1 MKKWLILLLP
11 LMLFAKEEVVI
22 KVAEMHCPMC
32 TTAVKKA
39 LKSVEGVESSKVT
52 LETKLAVVIA
62 KDGVEDMSVSAWRRS
77 PRLMV
82 PLMRI
87 RKRHIPQPHAC

>member
-11 LMLFAKEEVVI
+11 LMLFAKEEVVL
-22 KVAEMHCPMC
+22 KVAEMHCPLC

-62 KDGVEDMSVSAWRRS
+62 KDGVEDKTFLEAVKTTGYEGVIVS
-77 PRLMV
+77 
-82 PLMRI
+82 
-87 RKRHIPQPHAC
+87 RKHLKE

>member
-62 KDGVEDMSVSAWRRS
+62 KDGVEDKTFLEAVKTTGYEGVIVSRH
-77 PRLMV
+77 RL
-82 PLMRI
+82 
-87 RKRHIPQPHAC
+87 KE

>member
-22 KVAEMHCPMC
+22 KVAEMHCPLC

-52 LETKLAVVIA
+52 LETKLAIVIA
-62 KDGVEDMSVSAWRRS
+62 KDGVEDKTFLEAVKTTGYEGVMVS
-77 PRLMV
+77 
-82 PLMRI
+82 
-87 RKRHIPQPHAC
+87 RKHLKE

>member
-1 MKKWLILLLP
+1 
-11 LMLFAKEEVVI
+11 MLFAKEEVVI
-22 KVAEMHCPMC
+22 KVAEMHCPLC

-62 KDGVEDMSVSAWRRS
+62 KDGIGDKTFLEAVKTTGYDGVMVS
-77 PRLMV
+77 
-82 PLMRI
+82 
-87 RKRHIPQPHAC
+87 RKHLKE

>member
-1 MKKWLILLLP
+1 MKKWLIFLLP
-11 LMLFAKEEVVI
+11 LILFAKEEVVI

-39 LKSVEGVESSKVT
+39 LKNVDGVENAKVT

-62 KDGVEDMSVSAWRRS
+62 KDGIEDKAFLEAVKTTGYEGVIQSRTSIKS
-77 PRLMV
+77 SY
-82 PLMRI
+82 
-87 RKRHIPQPHAC
+87 

>member
-22 KVAEMHCPMC
+22 KVAQMHCPLC

-39 LKSVEGVESSKVT
+39 LKNVEGVESAKVT

-62 KDGVEDMSVSAWRRS
+62 KDGIDDKTFLEAVKTTGYEGILIS
-77 PRLMV
+77 
-82 PLMRI
+82 
-87 RKRHIPQPHAC
+87 RKVVKE

>member
-39 LKSVEGVESSKVT
+39 LKSVEGVENAKVT

-62 KDGVEDMSVSAWRRS
+62 KDGIDDKTFLEAVKTTGYEGAMVSRTS
-77 PRLMV
+77 
-82 PLMRI
+82 
-87 RKRHIPQPHAC
+87 KK

>member
-62 KDGVEDMSVSAWRRS
+62 KDGVDDKTFLEAVKTTGYEGVMVS
-77 PRLMV
+77 
-82 PLMRI
+82 
-87 RKRHIPQPHAC
+87 RKHLKE

>member
-1 MKKWLILLLP
+1 MKKWFILLLP

-22 KVAEMHCPMC
+22 KVAQMHCPLC

-39 LKSVEGVESSKVT
+39 LKNVDGVEQTKVT

-62 KDGVEDMSVSAWRRS
+62 KDGIDDTIYLDAVKTTGYDGAIVS
-77 PRLMV
+77 
-82 PLMRI
+82 
-87 RKRHIPQPHAC
+87 RHHMKN

>member
-11 LMLFAKEEVVI
+11 LMLFAKEEVVM
-22 KVAEMHCPMC
+22 KVAEMHCPLC

-62 KDGVEDMSVSAWRRS
+62 KDGIEDKTFLEAVKTTGYEGVIVS
-77 PRLMV
+77 
-82 PLMRI
+82 
-87 RKRHIPQPHAC
+87 RKHLKE

>member
-22 KVAEMHCPMC
+22 KVAEMHCPLC

-62 KDGVEDMSVSAWRRS
+62 KDGVKDKTFLDAVKTTGYEGVVVS
-77 PRLMV
+77 
-82 PLMRI
+82 
-87 RKRHIPQPHAC
+87 RKQLKE

>member
-1 MKKWLILLLP
+1 MKKWVILLLP

-62 KDGVEDMSVSAWRRS
+62 KDGVEDKTFLEAVKTTGYEGVMVS
-77 PRLMV
+77 
-82 PLMRI
+82 
-87 RKRHIPQPHAC
+87 RKRLKE

>member
-11 LMLFAKEEVVI
+11 LILFAKEEVVI

-62 KDGVEDMSVSAWRRS
+62 KDGIEDKTFLEAVKTTGYEGVIVSRY
-77 PRLMV
+77 RLME
-82 PLMRI
+82 
-87 RKRHIPQPHAC
+87 

>member
-11 LMLFAKEEVVI
+11 LMLFAKEQVVI

-32 TTAVKKA
+32 TTAVKKT
-39 LKSVEGVESSKVT
+39 LKSVEGVENAKVT

-62 KDGVEDMSVSAWRRS
+62 KDGIDDKTFLEAVKTTGYEGVMVS
-77 PRLMV
+77 
-82 PLMRI
+82 
-87 RKRHIPQPHAC
+87 RKRLKE

>member
-22 KVAEMHCPMC
+22 KVAEMHCPLC

-39 LKSVEGVESSKVT
+39 LKNVEGIESAKVT

-62 KDGVEDMSVSAWRRS
+62 KDGIEDKMFLEAVKTTGYDGVIVS
-77 PRLMV
+77 
-82 PLMRI
+82 
-87 RKRHIPQPHAC
+87 RKHLKE

>member
-1 MKKWLILLLP
+1 MKKWLIILLA

-52 LETKLAVVIA
+52 LETKVAVLVA
-62 KDGVEDMSVSAWRRS
+62 KDGIDDKTFLEAVKTTGYEGAMVS
-77 PRLMV
+77 
-82 PLMRI
+82 
-87 RKRHIPQPHAC
+87 RKRLKE

>member
-22 KVAEMHCPMC
+22 KVAEMHCPLC

-39 LKSVEGVESSKVT
+39 LKSVEGVENAKVT

-62 KDGVEDMSVSAWRRS
+62 KDGIDDKTFLEAVKTTGYDGVMVS
-77 PRLMV
+77 
-82 PLMRI
+82 
-87 RKRHIPQPHAC
+87 RKQLKE

>member
-39 LKSVEGVESSKVT
+39 LKSVDGVENAKVT

-62 KDGVEDMSVSAWRRS
+62 KDGIDDKTFLEAVKTTGYEGVMVS
-77 PRLMV
+77 
-82 PLMRI
+82 
-87 RKRHIPQPHAC
+87 RKHLKE

>member
-22 KVAEMHCPMC
+22 KVAEMHCPLC

-62 KDGVEDMSVSAWRRS
+62 KDGIDDKTFLEAVKTTGYGGVMVS
-77 PRLMV
+77 
-82 PLMRI
+82 
-87 RKRHIPQPHAC
+87 RKHLKE

>member
-22 KVAEMHCPMC
+22 KVAEMHCPLC

-62 KDGVEDMSVSAWRRS
+62 KDGIETFLEAVKTTGYDGVIVSRH
-77 PRLMV
+77 RL
-82 PLMRI
+82 
-87 RKRHIPQPHAC
+87 KE

>member
-1 MKKWLILLLP
+1 MKKWFILLLP

-22 KVAEMHCPMC
+22 KVAQMHCPLC

-39 LKSVEGVESSKVT
+39 LKNVDGVEQTKVT

-62 KDGVEDMSVSAWRRS
+62 KDGIDDTIYLDAVKTTGYDGAIVS
-77 PRLMV
+77 
-82 PLMRI
+82 
-87 RKRHIPQPHAC
+87 RHHMKD